1 MQTPQLIGITFGFC
15 EFRWLIN
22 LNFLRSWLTMS
33 RFSKRK
39 IAASLAFAS
48 LLSGRA
54 SAADT
59 NNAQNPQTVAAVR
72 GGRAVKN
79 QPKKIDW
86 KKIVKIGGFTVAG
99 LVALETIH
107 SIIGGFTDSKV
118 GIGSIGRVI
127 RNRVKKNEQ
136 PDSGKPK
143 ESNSNDEND
152 ELKKDNEKDIKFI
165 PEEKNDEEKSD
176 KENIIVDGD
185 YKIDLNERENDK
197 GDKTGNILIS
207 GKVINE
213 NIGKD
218 EKDIEKCNM
227 GLINKIDEFAFN
239 KVINKKGE
247 FSNYILNVFE
257 NFKKIDKENYNKKF
271 DKFHDICANKC
282 KIYELRICRALDR
295 VCVHFFID
303 DNIGYEIVMLKKGNV
318 RIFDINSYTR
328 FDFLLEDK
336 NDEDNGEDSNENI
349 NENEDED
356 EEDSD
361 DESLEE

>member
-1 MQTPQLIGITFGFC
+1 MSKFDKKAIAL
-15 EFRWLIN
+15 
-22 LNFLRSWLTMS
+22 FLACASVLGGKTQAVNI
-33 RFSKRK
+33 SKVQ
-39 IAASLAFAS
+39 S
-48 LLSGRA
+48 
-54 SAADT
+54 
-59 NNAQNPQTVAAVR
+59 PQTIGAV
-72 GGRAVKN
+72 GGART

-86 KKIVKIGGFTVAG
+86 KKIVKIGGSTVAG

-165 PEEKNDEEKSD
+165 PEKKNDEEKSD
-176 KENIIVDGD
+176 KKNIIVDGD
-185 YKIDLNERENDK
+185 YKIDLNERENDR

-213 NIGKD
+213 NIGK
-218 EKDIEKCNM
+218 EEENIKECNM

-239 KVINKKGE
+239 KGINEKGK

-257 NFKKIDKENYNKKF
+257 SFKKIDKKKYNEKF
-271 DKFHDICANKC
+271 DKFYDICANKC

-318 RIFDINSYTR
+318 RIFDIISYTR
-328 FDFLLEDK
+328 FDFPLEDK
-336 NDEDNGEDSNENI
+336 NDEDNDEDSNENS
-349 NENEDED
+349 NENED

-361 DESLEE
+361 DEYSNDEL